1 MLIPKN
7 LNREI
12 VDINNAVYCLLER
25 IGRSRYFGEM
35 TSGTC
40 SINEFVKDPKLLHYH
55 RGILIKYKLV
65 TRQTFQRKYKNKV
78 FCGSLLHLPRFHN
91 IVKDSAIV
99 MVEKLFEFLSTK
111 PNKLAECE
119 EIRKLLKVSQ
129 KTLKKL
135 VQSKQFEIIFELDT
149 KTPYRKVYP
158 NATEEE
164 YMFKSINAEK
174 SLSSVRLIDP
184 KLDIY
189 TLWPQDDDTSTIV
202 DNGFLD
208 CRRQRMNMGLAQQA
222 YEMIHKSG
230 AEGASQYEVG
240 KYFGLSKL
248 NSRAVIRKI
257 QRDYGVSYFMKDEGR
272 QRVSR

>member
-1 MLIPKN
+1 
-7 LNREI
+7 
-12 VDINNAVYCLLER
+12 
-25 IGRSRYFGEM
+25 M

-55 RGILIKYKLV
+55 RGTLIKYKLV
-65 TRQTFQRKYKNKV
+65 TRQTFQRKHKNKV

-119 EIRKLLKVSQ
+119 EIRKLLKISQ

-135 VQSKQFEIIFELDT
+135 VQNKQFEIIFMLDP
-149 KTPYRKVYP
+149 KTPYRLVYP

-174 SLSSVRLIDP
+174 NLSSVRLIDP

-189 TLWPQDDDTSTIV
+189 TLWPQDDDTSIVV

-208 CRRQRMNMGLAQQA
+208 CRRQRMNMGMAQQA

-240 KYFGLSKL
+240 KYLGLSKL

-257 QRDYGVSYFMKDEGR
+257 QRDYGVSHFMKDEGR